1 MHAQKVWGV
10 FKIKNLG
17 EYQDLYVQR
26 DTLLLSFAFENFKNM
41 CLNIYELDPTYFVS
55 APGLAW
61 QACLKRKEV
70 KLELLADNDMILMVE
85 KGIRRRNL
93 PSNT

>member
-1 MHAQKVWGV
+1 MYAQKVWGV